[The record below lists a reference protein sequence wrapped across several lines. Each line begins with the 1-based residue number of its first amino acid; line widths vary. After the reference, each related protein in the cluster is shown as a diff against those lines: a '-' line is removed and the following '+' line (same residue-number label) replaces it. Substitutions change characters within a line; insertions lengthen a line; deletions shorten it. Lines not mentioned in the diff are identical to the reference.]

1 MKPLVFALL
10 GVVALGGVLGALA
23 SRLRYVLTG
32 RHLKV
37 TLFGLCL
44 RRIRLA
50 DIECVSKQQAHWAE
64 KWYNTLK
71 PAHRMLVIRRRRG
84 LFKDFIITP
93 RNRYVFRTELERSL
107 AELKAKAERHDGR
120 MIPPPPDRGPSRS
133 AAA

>member
-1 MKPLVFALL
+1 MKLLVFGML
-10 GVVALGGVLGALA
+10 GIVALGGFLGALA

-50 DIECVSKQQAHWAE
+50 DIESVSKRQTNWAE

-71 PAHRMLVIRRRRG
+71 PAHRILVIRRRRG
-84 LFKDFIITP
+84 WFKEFIITP
-93 RNRYVFRTELERSL
+93 RNRYVFRTELERTL
-107 AELKAKAERHDGR
+107 AELKAKVEK
-120 MIPPPPDRGPSRS
+120 PDYQPK
-133 AAA
+133 